1 MPKQVIATSA
11 YKNEFVIKKTNKK
24 DFQEHC
30 SIFNIDLADP
40 ALHPTHSA
48 VVAVP
53 VRSRSARKR
62 LLGAI
67 CGSAISMDLPAQS
80 MDPQF
85 AQKSMD
91 ICAIYGLCVGCK
103 SFHYSNPSL
112 AQTYYIDRLATSTNL
127 YNRRNR
133 ITDCRRRNSVEH
145 SVASCIRCSCR
156 KITIIRHVRFVP
168 GWYFENSSP
177 ITYGNLTSNINS

>member
-1 MPKQVIATSA
+1 MNYLRLARHRSDLRLSRTSLKIHQWLKQLMSM
-11 YKNEFVIKKTNKK
+11 
-24 DFQEHC
+24 
-30 SIFNIDLADP
+30 
-40 ALHPTHSA
+40 
-48 VVAVP
+48 
-53 VRSRSARKR
+53 
-62 LLGAI
+62 LGAI

-80 MDPQF
+80 MDPYS

-133 ITDCRRRNSVEH
+133 ITDCRRRNSVKH
-145 SVASCIRCSCR
+145 SVAACSCR

-168 GWYFENSSP
+168 G
-177 ITYGNLTSNINS
+177 